1 MKLLSATL
9 LLLLLAGCA
18 SQNPYDQSAPS
29 SNRTA
34 TYGGLGALA
43 GAAAGALIN
52 HDNRGK
58 GALIGAAV
66 GGAAGGGY
74 GYYVDTQEAKLR
86 QTLQGTGVQVQRNGD
101 NLTLIMP
108 GNITFASNSADISS
122 SFYPT
127 LNSLVLVFKEFDK
140 NGVNIVG
147 HTDSTGSLQLNQ
159 DLSNRRAQS
168 VASYLIAN
176 GVAPARISSYGA
188 GPSQPIASNASEAGR
203 AQIAASRSTCVRFKA
218 VSRCTKPPFGR
229 LFKVCNH
236 RCAGVRSLIRR
247 HFRQPM

>member
-1 MKLLSATL
+1 MKTRRNLIAATAL
-9 LLLLLAGCA
+9 MALLAGCTT
-18 SQNPYDQSAPS
+18 NPYTGESQAGK
-29 SNRTA
+29 A
-34 TYGGLGALA
+34 GIYGGI
-43 GAAAGALIN
+43 GAATGAVIGAATSSKK
-52 HDNRGK
+52 DRTK

-101 NLTLIMP
+101 DLKLIMP

-127 LNSLVLVFKEFDK
+127 LNSLVLVFKEFNK

-147 HTDSTGSLQLNQ
+147 HTDNTGSLELNQ
-159 DLSNRRAQS
+159 SLSQRRAQS
-168 VASYLIAN
+168 VANYLTAN
-176 GVAPARISSYGA
+176 GVPGQHISAYGA

-203 AQIAASRSTCVRFKA
+203 AQ
-218 VSRCTKPPFGR
+218 
-229 LFKVCNH
+229 N
-236 RCAGVRSLIRR
+236 RR
-247 HFRQPM
+247 VEINLRPL

>member
-1 MKLLSATL
+1 MKTRRNLIAATAL
-9 LLLLLAGCA
+9 MAMLAGCTT
-18 SQNPYDQSAPS
+18 NPYTGESQAGK
-29 SNRTA
+29 A
-34 TYGGLGALA
+34 GIYGGI
-43 GAAAGALIN
+43 GAATGAVIGAATSSKK
-52 HDNRGK
+52 DRTK

-101 NLTLIMP
+101 DLKLIMP

-147 HTDSTGSLQLNQ
+147 HTDSTGSQELNQ
-159 DLSNRRAQS
+159 SLSQRRAQS
-168 VASYLIAN
+168 VANYLTGN
-176 GVAPARISSYGA
+176 GVPGQRISAYGA
-188 GPSQPIASNASEAGR
+188 GPSQPIASNASDAGR
-203 AQIAASRSTCVRFKA
+203 AQ
-218 VSRCTKPPFGR
+218 
-229 LFKVCNH
+229 N
-236 RCAGVRSLIRR
+236 RR
-247 HFRQPM
+247 VEINLRPL

>member
-1 MKLLSATL
+1 MKTRRNLIAATAL
-9 LLLLLAGCA
+9 MAMLAGCTT
-18 SQNPYDQSAPS
+18 NPYTGEQQAGK
-29 SNRTA
+29 A
-34 TYGGLGALA
+34 GIYGGVGAVTGA
-43 GAAAGALIN
+43 VIGAATSSKKDRA
-52 HDNRGK
+52 K

-101 NLTLIMP
+101 DLKLIMP

-122 SFYPT
+122 GFYPT

-147 HTDSTGSLQLNQ
+147 HTDSTGSQELNQ
-159 DLSNRRAQS
+159 SLSQRRAQS
-168 VASYLIAN
+168 VANYLTAN
-176 GVAPARISSYGA
+176 GVPGQRISAYGA

-203 AQIAASRSTCVRFKA
+203 AQ
-218 VSRCTKPPFGR
+218 
-229 LFKVCNH
+229 N
-236 RCAGVRSLIRR
+236 RR
-247 HFRQPM
+247 VEINLRPL

>member
-1 MKLLSATL
+1 MKTRRNLIAASAVMA
-9 LLLLLAGCA
+9 LLAGCTT
-18 SQNPYDQSAPS
+18 NPYTGEREAGK
-29 SNRTA
+29 A
-34 TYGGLGALA
+34 GIYGGIGAVA
-43 GAAAGALIN
+43 GAAIGAATSSKK
-52 HDNRGK
+52 DRAK

-101 NLTLIMP
+101 DLKLIMP

-147 HTDSTGSLQLNQ
+147 HTDSTGSLELNQ
-159 DLSNRRAQS
+159 NLSNRRALS
-168 VASYLIAN
+168 VANYLSAN
-176 GVAPARISSYGA
+176 GVPGQRISSYGA
-188 GPSQPIASNASEAGR
+188 GPSQPIASNANEAGR
-203 AQIAASRSTCVRFKA
+203 AQ
-218 VSRCTKPPFGR
+218 
-229 LFKVCNH
+229 N
-236 RCAGVRSLIRR
+236 RR
-247 HFRQPM
+247 VEINLRPL

>member
-1 MKLLSATL
+1 MKTRRNLIAATAL
-9 LLLLLAGCA
+9 MAMLAGCTT
-18 SQNPYDQSAPS
+18 NPYTGESQAGK
-29 SNRTA
+29 A
-34 TYGGLGALA
+34 GIYGGI
-43 GAAAGALIN
+43 GAATGAVIGAATSSKK
-52 HDNRGK
+52 DRTK

-101 NLTLIMP
+101 DLKLIMP

-127 LNSLVLVFKEFDK
+127 LNSLVLVFKEFNK

-147 HTDSTGSLQLNQ
+147 HTDNTGSLELNQ
-159 DLSNRRAQS
+159 SLSQRRAQS
-168 VASYLIAN
+168 VANYLTAN
-176 GVAPARISSYGA
+176 GVPGQRISVYGA

-203 AQIAASRSTCVRFKA
+203 AQ
-218 VSRCTKPPFGR
+218 
-229 LFKVCNH
+229 N
-236 RCAGVRSLIRR
+236 RR
-247 HFRQPM
+247 VEINLRPL

>member
-1 MKLLSATL
+1 MKTRRNLIAATAL
-9 LLLLLAGCA
+9 MALLAGCTT
-18 SQNPYDQSAPS
+18 NPYTGESQAGK
-29 SNRTA
+29 A
-34 TYGGLGALA
+34 GIYGGI
-43 GAAAGALIN
+43 GAASGAVIGAATSSKK
-52 HDNRGK
+52 DRTK

-101 NLTLIMP
+101 DLKLIMP

-127 LNSLVLVFKEFDK
+127 LNSLVLVFKEFNK

-147 HTDSTGSLQLNQ
+147 HTDNTGSLELNQ
-159 DLSNRRAQS
+159 SLSQRRAQS
-168 VASYLIAN
+168 VANYLTAN
-176 GVAPARISSYGA
+176 GVPGQRISVYGA

-203 AQIAASRSTCVRFKA
+203 AQ
-218 VSRCTKPPFGR
+218 
-229 LFKVCNH
+229 N
-236 RCAGVRSLIRR
+236 RR
-247 HFRQPM
+247 VEINLRPL

>member
-1 MKLLSATL
+1 MKTRRNLIAATAL
-9 LLLLLAGCA
+9 MALLAGCTT
-18 SQNPYDQSAPS
+18 NPYTGESQAGK
-29 SNRTA
+29 A
-34 TYGGLGALA
+34 GIYGGI
-43 GAAAGALIN
+43 GAATGAVIGAATSSKK
-52 HDNRGK
+52 DRTK

-101 NLTLIMP
+101 DLKLIMP

-127 LNSLVLVFKEFDK
+127 LNSLVLVFKEFNK

-147 HTDSTGSLQLNQ
+147 HTDNTGSGQ
-159 DLSNRRAQS
+159 
-168 VASYLIAN
+168 
-176 GVAPARISSYGA
+176 RISVYGA

-203 AQIAASRSTCVRFKA
+203 AQ
-218 VSRCTKPPFGR
+218 
-229 LFKVCNH
+229 N
-236 RCAGVRSLIRR
+236 RR
-247 HFRQPM
+247 VEINLRPL

>member
-1 MKLLSATL
+1 MKTRRNLIAATAVMA
-9 LLLLLAGCA
+9 LLAGCTT
-18 SQNPYDQSAPS
+18 NPYTGEREAGK
-29 SNRTA
+29 A
-34 TYGGLGALA
+34 GIYGGIGAVT
-43 GAAAGALIN
+43 GAAIGAATSSKK
-52 HDNRGK
+52 DRAK

-101 NLTLIMP
+101 DLKLIMP

-147 HTDSTGSLQLNQ
+147 HTDSTGSLELNQ
-159 DLSNRRAQS
+159 NLSNRRAMS
-168 VASYLIAN
+168 VANYLSAN
-176 GVAPARISSYGA
+176 GVPGQRISSYGA
-188 GPSQPIASNASEAGR
+188 GPSQPIASNSNEAGR
-203 AQIAASRSTCVRFKA
+203 AQ
-218 VSRCTKPPFGR
+218 
-229 LFKVCNH
+229 N
-236 RCAGVRSLIRR
+236 RR
-247 HFRQPM
+247 VEINLRPL